1 MTGIASTELLTE
13 LEAAAREATPERRAR
28 ILQRVTEL
36 FLSAATS
43 LSPGQISVFD
53 DVLLHLME
61 RIEARK
67 LAELSAALANVAPA
81 PQATIRRLARQ
92 QNASIAVPVLL
103 KSESLTDAD
112 LIEIASHFSQQHL
125 IAISS
130 RPHLNEALTDVILKH
145 AGKET
150 ARVLAR
156 NPTAWFSTLGR
167 AALLIVAE
175 RDENVAE
182 SLGSRPDLPAQ
193 SLQKLLART
202 TDTVRARLL
211 KSASPEV
218 RKRVQAVLDSVPA
231 PVVPTTT
238 TAASNDY
245 AEAKAAVVVL
255 NKSGQLNDS
264 SVNRFAIR
272 REYPNVI
279 AALTLLSGA
288 TVEIIAPLME
298 EESGNGLIIACR
310 GSRLNW
316 STTTAVLNNR
326 RVPPLSKEQLAQ
338 AKEMFEMLY
347 VSSAQYTI
355 RFEPPVKAAAQS
367 AVGGT
372 AVTAAGGRR

>member
-367 AVGGT
+367 TVGGT
-372 AVTAAGGRR
+372 AAAAAGGRR

>member
-326 RVPPLSKEQLAQ
+326 RVPPLAKEQLAQ

-367 AVGGT
+367 TVGG
-372 AVTAAGGRR
+372 AAAAAAGGRR

>member
-36 FLSAATS
+36 FLSAAAN
-43 LSPGQISVFD
+43 LSTGQVSVFD
-53 DVLLHLME
+53 DVLLHLTDRM
-61 RIEARK
+61 EARK
-67 LAELSAALANVAPA
+67 LAELSAALANAAPA

-92 QNASIAVPVLL
+92 ENASIAVPVLL
-103 KSESLTDAD
+103 KSESLTNAD
-112 LIEIASHFSQQHL
+112 LMEIASHFSQQHL

-130 RPHLNEALTDVILKH
+130 RPHLNEAVTDVILKH

-182 SLGSRPDLPAQ
+182 SLGSRPDLPAE
-193 SLQKLLART
+193 SLKKLLART

-218 RKRVQAVLDSVPA
+218 RKKVQAVLDSVPA
-231 PVVPTTT
+231 PVAATT
-238 TAASNDY
+238 TATSNDY
-245 AEAKAAVVVL
+245 VEAKAAVVVL

-298 EESGNGLIIACR
+298 EESGSGLIIACR

-316 STTTAVLNNR
+316 QTTAAVLNNR

-338 AKEMFEMLY
+338 CKEVFETLY

-355 RFEPPVKAAAQS
+355 RFEPPLRAAVKS
-367 AVGGT
+367 AVGGG
-372 AVTAAGGRR
+372 AAAAGGRR